1 MWSLAW
7 APNGRYLASA
17 SDDRT
22 VRIWKRITEHE
33 WECVLVLEE
42 HRRTIYSVTWG
53 IGKPEE
59 TDSGGESLGWLAS
72 TGADG
77 RINVWAFKVS
87 GSCIAPYAWPVL
99 TSMTPGITRIYK

>member
-1 MWSLAW
+1 VWSLAW

-42 HRRTIYSVTWG
+42 HNRTIYSVTWG
-53 IGKPEE
+53 NGKPEKAA
-59 TDSGGESLGWLAS
+59 SGSESLGWLAS

-77 RINVWAFKVS
+77 RINVWEFEV
-87 GSCIAPYAWPVL
+87 GHRFIALRAWLVL
-99 TSMTPGITRIYK
+99 TGMTPGITGIHK